1 MPTSTAG
8 GTTSP
13 TDGATSPEQT
23 GQTDRGSLVERFL
36 ELQPVLS
43 RRLGACLT
51 PELRE
56 ELGSI
61 TIHQM
66 QVVMRLKPGPLTMRE
81 LARDL
86 DVSESATTAAADRL
100 VRQGLA
106 ERQADPT
113 DRRVVRLALSER
125 GRAFTE
131 KFHRARRGQIE
142 EAFKVLLD
150 AQIRAFVDVL
160 TTLAAAEEPPTRAG
174 SPARGG
180 SA

>member
-1 MPTSTAG
+1 MATSTMEGRTERSA
-8 GTTSP
+8 
-13 TDGATSPEQT
+13 
-23 GQTDRGSLVERFL
+23 LVERFL

-56 ELGSI
+56 QLGSI

-86 DVSESATTAAADRL
+86 DISESATTAAADRL

-106 ERQADPT
+106 ERRADPA

-125 GRAFTE
+125 ARAFTE
-131 KFHRARRGQIE
+131 KFLQARRDQVHQ
-142 EAFKVLLD
+142 AFKVLSD
-150 AQIRAFVDVL
+150 AQVSAFVDVL
-160 TTLAAAEEPPTRAG
+160 ETLVEGEGAQRSG
-174 SPARGG
+174 ST
-180 SA
+180 